1 MASNPMHQFE
11 VYRIGP
17 EIKFGAINL
26 SFTKGEDNLAG
37 DAMGMLREKGF
48 NPVQKE
54 TIHANTLKSFISKG
68 LEQGIPMELDL
79 LGAYVRNEAKIGRKV

>member
-1 MASNPMHQFE
+1 
-11 VYRIGP
+11 
-17 EIKFGAINL
+17 
-26 SFTKGEDNLAG
+26 
-37 DAMGMLREKGF
+37 MGMLREKGF